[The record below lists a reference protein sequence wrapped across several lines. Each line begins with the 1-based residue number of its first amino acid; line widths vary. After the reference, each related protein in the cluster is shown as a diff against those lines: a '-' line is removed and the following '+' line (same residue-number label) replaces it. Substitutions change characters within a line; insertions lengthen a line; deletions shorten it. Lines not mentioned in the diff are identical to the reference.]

1 MINED
6 AVEQT
11 ALSWFEELGYEII
24 HGPDI
29 APDSSRSERASY
41 KETILFGRLENAL
54 RRLNPLLPPSAIT
67 DAIHVLKNP
76 PFPALLQNN
85 HAFHRYLVEGVPVE
99 YHLNGETRG
108 DRVRLIDYDMP
119 ENNAFA
125 AINQFSIEGP
135 KNTRRPDVIV
145 FINGLPLCVIELKD
159 PTNQD
164 ATIYDAYNQLQTY
177 KEQIPDLFVFN
188 ASLIISDGMTAR
200 IGSLTAN
207 EERYLPWRLKN
218 DDGFTLELEE
228 MIKDHFVK
236 EHLTDYLRYFVLF
249 EGNERGFVKKIA
261 GYHQFHAVRKA
272 LTATIT
278 ATRSGGNK
286 KCGVVWHTQGSGK
299 SISMTCY
306 AAKVMG
312 HPKMNNP
319 TLVVVTDRNDLDG
332 QLFEQFAISTE
343 LLRQTPEQADTR
355 DRLKELLSGR
365 PSGGI
370 IFTTIQKFALE
381 AGESIYPV
389 LSERSNIVVI
399 ADEAHRSQY
408 GFNAKMD
415 TSSGVIK
422 YGNAKYLHDA
432 LPKASFIG
440 FTGTPVSL
448 EDRDTRAVF
457 GDYIDVYDIEQAV
470 KDGATVPIYYE
481 SRLAK
486 LDLVKEMLEYIDSEV
501 EDLTEAEEEEG
512 KNKTKSKW
520 AALEAL
526 VGATPRIQKVS
537 ADLVEH
543 FDERT
548 ASMEG
553 KGMIVCMS
561 REICVHM
568 YNAITALRPD
578 WHNEDTDK
586 GSIKIVMT
594 GSASDPELLR
604 PHIYD
609 KKTRQLFERR
619 VKDPNDALKLVIV
632 RDMWLTGFDAPC
644 LHTMY
649 IDKPMKGH
657 GLMQAIARVNRVFR
671 DKPGGLV
678 VDYIGIANQLK
689 EALKEYTASHGR
701 GKPIV
706 NVDEAF
712 NQMVRNVEICRDM
725 YHGFDYNTHKTAPL
739 PLLPKATNYIL
750 GLEPTITRGSDG
762 KEKVKEGKQRYADVV
777 LAITKAHAI
786 CAAMDEA
793 KRYKEEIAFFQ
804 AINSIINKRKGTDTK
819 LDRDKIN
826 KAMRDIV
833 SNSVVA
839 EGIID
844 IFDAA
849 GLKKPDISIL
859 SDDFLAELSGM
870 KEKNLAVELLSRLIQ
885 DEVKSK
891 MRKNK
896 VQEKKFS
903 DLLQASLGKYRNR
916 AIETA
921 QVIEELIAMAKDLNH
936 AMQHG
941 AQLGLNEDETA
952 FYDALECN
960 ESAVRE
966 LGDEVL
972 KKIAVELTMKLREN
986 TTVDWSVRDSVRARL
1001 KIMVKQILRKYKYPP
1016 DCQPHAIETVLAQ
1029 AEVLSAE
1036 WSK

>member
-6 AVEQT
+6 ALEKA
-11 ALSWFEELGYEII
+11 ALGWFAELGYEIV

-29 APDSSRSERASY
+29 APDSPNSERANY
-41 KETILFGRLENAL
+41 KEIILWGRLKNAL
-54 RRLNPLLPPSAIT
+54 CRLNPSLPHSAIS

-85 HAFHRYLVEGVPVE
+85 HALHRYLIEGVPVE
-99 YHLNGETRG
+99 YHLDGETRG
-108 DRVRLIDYDMP
+108 DRVRLIDYDTP
-119 ENNAFA
+119 ENNSFT

-135 KNTRRPDVIV
+135 KHTRRPDIIIFV
-145 FINGLPLCVIELKD
+145 NGLPLSVIELKD
-159 PTNQD
+159 PTNTD
-164 ATIYDAYNQLQTY
+164 ATIFDAYNQLQTY
-177 KEQIPDLFVFN
+177 KEQVPDLFVFN
-188 ASLIISDGMTAR
+188 VTLIISDGMSAR

-207 EERYLPWRLKN
+207 EERFLPWRLSN
-218 DDGFTLELEE
+218 DEGFTLELEE

-236 EHLTDYLRYFVLF
+236 EHITDYLRYFVLF
-249 EGNERGFVKKIA
+249 EANERGFVKKIA

-272 LTATIT
+272 LDATIT
-278 ATRSGGNK
+278 ATRSSGDK

-312 HPKMNNP
+312 HLEMNNP

-332 QLFEQFAISTE
+332 QLFEQFAISAE
-343 LLRQTPEQADTR
+343 LLRQTPQQADNR
-355 DRLKELLSGR
+355 DKLKELLSGR

-381 AGESIYPV
+381 AGESVYPI

-415 TSSGVIK
+415 TKSGVIK

-486 LDLVKEMLEYIDSEV
+486 LNLVKEMLEYIDEEV

-526 VGATPRIQKVS
+526 VGANPRIQKVA

-543 FDERT
+543 FEERT

-568 YNAITALRPD
+568 YYAITALRPQ
-578 WHNEDTDK
+578 WHSEDHDK

-609 KKTRQLFERR
+609 KKTRRLFEKRI
-619 VKDPNDALKLVIV
+619 KDPNDPLKLVIV

-649 IDKPMKGH
+649 IDKPMRGH

-701 GKPIV
+701 GKPTV
-706 NVDEAF
+706 NVEEALRV
-712 NQMVRNVEICRDM
+712 MVQHVEICRDM
-725 YHGFDYNTHKTAPL
+725 YHGFDYSTIKTAPL
-739 PLLPKATNYIL
+739 PLLPKAANHIL
-750 GLEPTITRGSDG
+750 GLEPTTTRGRDG
-762 KEKVKEGKQRYADVV
+762 KEKIKEGKQRYADVV
-777 LAITKAHAI
+777 LSITKAHAI

-793 KRYKEEIAFFQ
+793 KEYKEEIAFFQ
-804 AINSIINKRKGTDTK
+804 AINSIINKREGTNTQ

-839 EGIID
+839 EGIVD
-844 IFDAA
+844 IFDAV

-859 SDDFLAELSGM
+859 SDEFLAELSGM

-896 VQEKKFS
+896 VQEKRFS
-903 DLLQASLGKYRNR
+903 DLLQASLSKYRNR

-941 AQLGLNEDETA
+941 EKLGLNEDETA

-966 LGDEVL
+966 LGDEIL
-972 KKIAVELTMKLREN
+972 KKIAVELTAKLREN
-986 TTVDWSVRDSVRARL
+986 TTVDWSVRESVRARL
-1001 KIMVKQILRKYKYPP
+1001 RIMVKQVLKKYKYPP
-1016 DCQPHAIETVLAQ
+1016 DCQPRAIDTILAQ

-1036 WSK
+1036 WGK

>member
-6 AVEQT
+6 ALEQA
-11 ALSWFEELGYEII
+11 ALEWFSDLGYEVV

-29 APDSSRSERASY
+29 APDSANSERGNY
-41 KETILFGRLENAL
+41 KEIILWGRLENAL
-54 RRLNPLLPPSAIT
+54 RLINPALPHSAIS
-67 DAIHVLKNP
+67 DALHTLKNP

-85 HAFHRYLVEGVPVE
+85 HVLHRYLVEGVSVE
-99 YHLNGETRG
+99 YHHEGETRG
-108 DRVRLIDYDMP
+108 DRVKLIDYDAP
-119 ENNAFA
+119 ENNSFA
-125 AINQFSIEGP
+125 VVNQFSIEGP
-135 KNTRRPDVIV
+135 KHTRRPDIIV
-145 FINGLPLCVIELKD
+145 FVNGLPLSVIELKD
-159 PTNQD
+159 PTNTD
-164 ATIYDAYNQLQTY
+164 ATIFDAYNQLQTY

-188 ASLIISDGMTAR
+188 ASLIISDGMMAR

-218 DDGFTLELEE
+218 DESFTLELEE

-236 EHLTDYLRYFVLF
+236 EHVTDYLRYFVLF
-249 EGNERGFVKKIA
+249 EGNERGYVKKIA

-272 LTATIT
+272 VNATIT
-278 ATRSGGNK
+278 ATQNGGDK

-312 HPKMNNP
+312 HPAMNNP

-332 QLFEQFAISTE
+332 QLFEQFYNSTE

-355 DRLKELLSGR
+355 DKLKELLSGR

-381 AGESIYPV
+381 MGESVYPI

-408 GFNAKMD
+408 GFTAKMD
-415 TSSGVIK
+415 TASGVIK

-457 GDYIDVYDIEQAV
+457 GDYIDIYDIEQAV
-470 KDGATVPIYYE
+470 RDGATVPIYYE

-501 EDLTEAEEEEG
+501 EELTEAEEEEG

-526 VGATPRIQKVS
+526 VGANPRIQKVA

-543 FDERT
+543 FEERT

-568 YNAITALRPD
+568 YNAITALRPE
-578 WHNEDTDK
+578 WHNDDPDK
-586 GSIKIVMT
+586 GAIKIVMT

-619 VKDPNDALKLVIV
+619 VKDPKDPLKLVIV

-701 GKPIV
+701 GKPTVDGEIEAALQSDADDAIV
-706 NVDEAF
+706 DLHPAEENRLFLTLPANLHVFRE
-712 NQMVRNVEICRDM
+712 
-725 YHGFDYNTHKTAPL
+725 APL
-739 PLLPKATNYIL
+739 A
-750 GLEPTITRGSDG
+750 SDT
-762 KEKVKEGKQRYADVV
+762 AN
-777 LAITKAHAI
+777 
-786 CAAMDEA
+786 
-793 KRYKEEIAFFQ
+793 KRYSPESTID
-804 AINSIINKRKGTDTK
+804 SK
-819 LDRDKIN
+819 LI
-826 KAMRDIV
+826 
-833 SNSVVA
+833 
-839 EGIID
+839 G
-844 IFDAA
+844 
-849 GLKKPDISIL
+849 
-859 SDDFLAELSGM
+859 
-870 KEKNLAVELLSRLIQ
+870 
-885 DEVKSK
+885 
-891 MRKNK
+891 
-896 VQEKKFS
+896 
-903 DLLQASLGKYRNR
+903 
-916 AIETA
+916 
-921 QVIEELIAMAKDLNH
+921 QVIQIDDLH
-936 AMQHG
+936 M
-941 AQLGLNEDETA
+941 
-952 FYDALECN
+952 
-960 ESAVRE
+960 
-966 LGDEVL
+966 
-972 KKIAVELTMKLREN
+972 
-986 TTVDWSVRDSVRARL
+986 L
-1001 KIMVKQILRKYKYPP
+1001 KIDEDGMGQTLKAYIATHY
-1016 DCQPHAIETVLAQ
+1016 
-1029 AEVLSAE
+1029 
-1036 WSK
+1036 

>member
-11 ALSWFEELGYEII
+11 ALGWFSELGYEVV

-29 APDSSRSERASY
+29 APDASASERSSY
-41 KETILFGRLENAL
+41 KEIILWGRLENTLRLINPAL
-54 RRLNPLLPPSAIT
+54 PYSAIS
-67 DAIHVLKNP
+67 DALHTLKNL

-85 HAFHRYLVEGVPVE
+85 HALHRYLVEGVPVE
-99 YHLNGETRG
+99 YHHEGETRG
-108 DRVRLIDYDMP
+108 DRVKLIDYDVP
-119 ENNAFA
+119 ENNSFA
-125 AINQFSIEGP
+125 VVNQFSIEGP
-135 KNTRRPDVIV
+135 KHTRRPDIIV
-145 FINGLPLCVIELKD
+145 FVNGLPLSVIELKD
-159 PTNQD
+159 PTNTD
-164 ATIYDAYNQLQTY
+164 ATIFDAYNQLQTY

-218 DDGFTLELEE
+218 DESFTLELEE
-228 MIKDHFVK
+228 MIRDHFVK
-236 EHLTDYLRYFVLF
+236 EHVTDYLRYFVLF
-249 EGNERGFVKKIA
+249 EGNERGYVKKIA

-272 LTATIT
+272 VNATIT
-278 ATRSGGNK
+278 ATQNGGDK

-312 HPKMNNP
+312 HPAMNNP

-332 QLFEQFAISTE
+332 QLFEQFYNSTE

-355 DRLKELLSGR
+355 DKLKELLSGR

-381 AGESIYPV
+381 AGESVYPV

-408 GFNAKMD
+408 GFTAKMD

-457 GDYIDVYDIEQAV
+457 GDYIDIYDIEQAV
-470 KDGATVPIYYE
+470 RDGATVPIYYE

-501 EDLTEAEEEEG
+501 EELTEAEEEEA

-526 VGATPRIQKVS
+526 VGANPRIQKVA

-543 FDERT
+543 FEERT

-568 YNAITALRPD
+568 YNAITALRPE
-578 WHNEDTDK
+578 WHSEDPDK
-586 GSIKIVMT
+586 GAIKIVMT

-619 VKDPNDALKLVIV
+619 VKDPKDPLQLVIV

-701 GKPIV
+701 GKPT
-706 NVDEAF
+706 VDVEEAF
-712 NQMVRNVEICRDM
+712 RQMVRHIEICRDM
-725 YHGFDYNTHKTAPL
+725 YHGFDYSSYKTTPII
-739 PLLPKATNYIL
+739 LLPKAANHIL
-750 GLEPTITRGSDG
+750 GLEPTITRDSEG
-762 KEKVKEGKQRYADVV
+762 KEKLKEGKQRYADVV

-786 CAAMDEA
+786 CAAMDAA
-793 KRYKEEIAFFQ
+793 KAYKEEIAFFQ
-804 AINSIINKRKGTDTK
+804 AINSIINKREGTDAK
-819 LDRDKIN
+819 LDRDKLN

-833 SNSVVA
+833 ANSVVA
-839 EGIID
+839 EGIVD
-844 IFDAA
+844 IFDAV

-903 DLLQASLGKYRNR
+903 DLLQESLNKYRNR

-936 AMQHG
+936 AVRHG
-941 AQLGLNEDETA
+941 EELGLNEDETA

-972 KKIAVELTMKLREN
+972 KKIAVELTAKLREN

-1016 DCQPHAIETVLAQ
+1016 DCQPRAIETVLAQ

-1036 WSK
+1036 WSR